1 MDTQSLE
8 AFCAVAECNS
18 FSEAATKLFL
28 TQPAVSKRVANL
40 ESQLNCRLFDRIGKR
55 VQLTQAGLLLQP
67 KAQHILQALADS
79 KRLLAELGNQV
90 SGKLYLATSHHIGLH
105 RLPPLLKSFSQ
116 RYPEVEL
123 VLQFLDSERAY
134 QEVLQGKHDLAIV
147 TLEPVDHQQVA
158 RDIWWTDDLLFVCAK
173 DHALAQLNS
182 LSLDQLSDVPAIL
195 PSPNTHTTQVIQR
208 LFDDAGARLNV
219 SMTTQSLDTIK
230 MMTSIGLGWSL
241 LPKTLMSKELMQLAP
256 KVDGTPL
263 QINRQLGCIHHPQRS
278 LSNAALAFIKLCK
291 TQIA

>member
-8 AFCAVAECNS
+8 AFCALAEYCS
-18 FSEAATKLFL
+18 FSDAAAKLYL

-90 SGKLYLATSHHIGLH
+90 SGKLHIATSHHIGLH
-105 RLPPLLKSFSQ
+105 RLPPLLKSFTQ

-123 VLQFLDSERAY
+123 VLQFLDSESAY
-134 QEVLQGKHDLAIV
+134 AEILQGKHDLAIV
-147 TLEPVDHQQVA
+147 TLEPIDHALVV
-158 RDIWWTDDLLFVCAK
+158 RDIWWKDELIFVCAK
-173 DHALAQLNS
+173 DHALAKITH
-182 LSLDQLSDVPAIL
+182 LSLDQLSQVPAIL
-195 PSPNTHTTQVIQR
+195 PNPNTHTTQVIQR
-208 LFDDAGARLNV
+208 LFDDTGALLNV

-241 LPKTLMSKELMQLAP
+241 LPKTLITKDL
-256 KVDGTPL
+256 KPL
-263 QINRQLGCIHHPQRS
+263 QPEVNGKTINISRQLGCIHHPQRS
-278 LSNAALAFIKLCK
+278 LSNAAAAFLKLCK
-291 TQIA
+291 SQIT